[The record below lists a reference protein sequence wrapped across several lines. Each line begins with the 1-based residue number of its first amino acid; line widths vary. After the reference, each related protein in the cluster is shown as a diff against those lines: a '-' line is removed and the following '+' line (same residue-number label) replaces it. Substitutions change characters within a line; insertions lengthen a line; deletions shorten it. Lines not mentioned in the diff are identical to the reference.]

1 MSTASA
7 GPAKKRG
14 NSKPNVK
21 RRGDTYTYY
30 LYVTDHLGRRRQ
42 HSKGGFKTQREAED
56 ARVIALAALRTGS
69 YLKAEKQTLAEFL
82 VKDWLPCQRPSCCLR
97 WWPGE
102 SPRGWLVHGGLWG
115 S

>member
-1 MSTASA
+1 MSPASA
-7 GPAKKRG
+7 ARPKKRG

-56 ARVIALAALRTGS
+56 ARVIALAALQTGS
-69 YLKAEKQTLAEFL
+69 HVNAEKQTLAEFL
-82 VKDWLPCQRPSCCLR
+82 LKDWLPSRRPPVLE
-97 WWPGE
+97 E
-102 SPRGWLVHGGLWG
+102 STWVSYDRYIRLHVCRE
-115 S
+115 SA